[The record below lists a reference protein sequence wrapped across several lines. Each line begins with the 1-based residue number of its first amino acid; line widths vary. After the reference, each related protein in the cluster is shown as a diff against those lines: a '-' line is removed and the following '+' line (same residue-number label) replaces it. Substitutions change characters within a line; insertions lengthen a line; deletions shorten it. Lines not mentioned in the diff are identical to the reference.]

1 MQDEASASSCIYL
14 LIPQPSDFSSSL
26 LSFTWSPCLTHIQ
39 CQVPHTH
46 AHTDPQKG
54 NWNSGLRLYSCS
66 SRSVLPSSQVHFSFP
81 LSLPLFLS
89 CHCHKCLHLRKSLDS
104 ILGQFYHQV
113 NHTLGN
119 ALPGSPESWCH
130 FLLPASLLPSDLQS
144 GLLILIYF
152 ILLRN
157 SVNSDEL

>member
-1 MQDEASASSCIYL
+1 MEKHWLRLAFIYL
-14 LIPQPSDFSSSL
+14 YRNPLTFLLLCCLLPGLHVSL
-26 LSFTWSPCLTHIQ
+26 TFN
-39 CQVPHTH
+39 VRFH
-46 AHTDPQKG
+46 AHTDPQEG

-66 SRSVLPSSQVHFSFP
+66 SCSVLPSSQIHFSSP
-81 LSLPLFLS
+81 LSLPPFPS
-89 CHCHKCLHLRKSLDS
+89 FHCHKCLHLRKSLDS

-113 NHTLGN
+113 NHALGN
-119 ALPGSPESWCH
+119 ALPGFPESRCH
-130 FLLPASLLPSDLQS
+130 FLLPDSLLPSDLQS